1 MDRADPTTK
10 TRKPRSRGQI
20 AVVFAA
26 AMIVVVGLCAIVV
39 DVSWF
44 WANSLRMQ
52 RAADAAALA
61 GVVMLPGDEASAI
74 VRAEA
79 EAAKN
84 GYTDGVGGVVVTAW
98 QDTTNPRRLRV
109 NLTANVGT
117 FFARVLGINSFPA
130 GVQAKADY
138 TLPVPMGSPENY
150 YGVFGLVRHPGG
162 GVTNFT
168 DFTNVTTSAINP
180 SSAMAS
186 PNNQWAT
193 NTNVYSSNNAY
204 STETAANEVQ
214 GWRGFTIALNSS
226 VQNIDGV
233 TIQAEMSR
241 SGSGNQ
247 TNCQVAFDL
256 SWNGG
261 TTWTTGSGT
270 GVKTSTALP
279 TVDAYQTFGSSTDK
293 WGRSSWSASDF
304 TTANNF
310 AVRARAIKPSTAV
323 CANAINLRI
332 DHIRVLVTYDYQT
345 SVFVADSNLTSPTG
359 GALNPRGF
367 WGTMLTQGAESIN
380 GDAYS
385 PFYDTRTGTNNPNY
399 SATEYYQYAVEMPA
413 GATGGQVWVY
423 DPAFCAVAS
432 DMGTGDRYFGNTNT
446 NGSNEISA
454 YYNLYNTQN
463 TLYDA
468 TDDGSAVASS
478 GTFFA
483 NQGATDE
490 DMNGPN
496 LSGGNLTDC
505 SATTVGGDTTN
516 PQYYHNRWYQLTST
530 LTGSGTGG
538 TIYRLHVSSTDP
550 SNANAQKN
558 MNGQNSFALYATATG
573 GTPRIYGLGAMEAYS
588 PLPASATS
596 TFYLA
601 QIGAEHAGKT
611 VAIELWDPG
620 DTNGLTANLAI
631 RIPGTSGYSSATLN
645 WTSAEGTTNTNASN
659 CNSSSGTG
667 VTTITA
673 ANGSTSNFNGCWVTI
688 LVQIPTTYTAPTPP
702 GETQPGW
709 WKIQYTMGSGSST
722 AFDLTTWQVEIR
734 GNPVHLVLP

>member
-1 MDRADPTTK
+1 MDRADSTTK

-26 AMIVVVGLCAIVV
+26 TMIVVVGLCAIVV

-74 VRAEA
+74 ARAEA
-79 EAAKN
+79 EATKN

-109 NLTANVGT
+109 DLTANVGT

-162 GVTNFT
+162 GVTTVTT
-168 DFTNVTTSAINP
+168 DTFNDVTTSWLSAAINKG
-180 SSAMAS
+180 SG
-186 PNNQWAT
+186 WTT
-193 NTNVYSSNNAY
+193 NTNVYTTNNVYSTSATANAY
-204 STETAANEVQ
+204 QAWGNFGIT
-214 GWRGFTIALNSS
+214 LNGT
-226 VQNIDGV
+226 VTNIDGIEV
-233 TIQAEMSR
+233 SAEVSR

-247 TNCQVAFDL
+247 TNCQIQFEL
-256 SWNGG
+256 SYNNG
-261 TTWTTGSGT
+261 TNYTTGAGT
-270 GVKTSTALP
+270 GVKLSTAIP
-279 TVDAYQTFGSSTDK
+279 TADAYQAFGGVSDT
-293 WGRSSWSASDF
+293 WNRSWSTGDL
-304 TTANNF
+304 TNTNF
-310 AVRARAIKPSTAV
+310 RVRARTIKPSTAV
-323 CANAINLRI
+323 CAAAILHRI
-332 DHIRVLVTYDYQT
+332 DHLRIRVTYDYTTTT
-345 SVFVADSNLTSPTG
+345 SVFTPDSNLTSPTG

-385 PFYDTRTGTNNPNY
+385 PYYNTRTGSTNPNY
-399 SATEYYQYAVEMPA
+399 SATDYYQYAVEMPA
-413 GATGGQVWVY
+413 GATGGEVWVY
-423 DPAFCAVAS
+423 DPGFCAVAS

-446 NGSNEISA
+446 NGSNEFGA
-454 YYNLYNTQN
+454 FYNLYNTQN

-468 TDDGSAVASS
+468 TDDGAAVASS
-478 GTFFA
+478 GNTFQSLA
-483 NQGATDE
+483 ASDQT
-490 DMNGPN
+490 MNGPSGAN
-496 LSGGNLTDC
+496 LDDC
-505 SATTVGGDTTN
+505 SATFVGSDTSN
-516 PQYYHNRWYQLTST
+516 PQYYHNRWYQLASG
-530 LTGSGTGG
+530 LTGSGAAG

-550 SNANAQKN
+550 SNSSAQLN
-558 MNGQNSFALYATATG
+558 MNGQNSFALYSTATG

-631 RIPGTSGYSSATLN
+631 LIPGTSSYSSATLN
-645 WTSAEGTTNTNASN
+645 WTSAQGTTNTNASS
-659 CNSSSGTG
+659 CNSSTGTN
-667 VTTITA
+667 VTSITA

-688 LVQIPTTYTAPTPP
+688 LVSIPTTYTAPTPP
-702 GETQPGW
+702 GESQPGW